1 MLLEV
6 GSETKRSSY
15 FQCPLWFT
23 LIVYNVNSGLP
34 VPAALPAATTSL
46 PLLTLPLEP
55 YAKINHPL
63 SKSLLVVVFPCSN
76 NNKKVTSELERDR

>member
-6 GSETKRSSY
+6 GSETKRSSC

-34 VPAALPAATTSL
+34 VPAALPVA
-46 PLLTLPLEP
+46 PLCHDESILLEHNP
-55 YAKINHPL
+55 K
-63 SKSLLVVVFPCSN
+63 
-76 NNKKVTSELERDR
+76 